1 MLNMTSQRW
10 LTDDDF
16 SIDSDAKRY
25 WRCLH
30 RYDYTKMTINVLQR

>member
-10 LTDDDF
+10 LTDNDF

-25 WRCLH
+25 EYINWRY
-30 RYDYTKMTINVLQR
+30 YDFY